1 MVFISEECRRNYVI
15 LSYWLFFSSVFF
27 TFFRLTWYKLLTI
40 LVDKLVTDD
49 DCDITY
55 RSCSFHDL
63 INHFHW
69 ISEAGGE
76 RGGDILK
83 IVQSISSISD
93 AVISELC
100 LIWNSVYLSR
110 QQHSTLSRIFERYK
124 EDRVESRNTSGL
136 IKDKNPLKSK
146 SIISVLS
153 QSSPQMMNNALSK

>member
-69 ISEAGGE
+69 ISEAGG
-76 RGGDILK
+76 DILK

-93 AVISELC
+93 AVIRVMFDLKCSASLGFIFLASNTTSYPGYSRDAATDQSGNWSENDNFFL
-100 LIWNSVYLSR
+100 LF
-110 QQHSTLSRIFERYK
+110 Q
-124 EDRVESRNTSGL
+124 
-136 IKDKNPLKSK
+136 LKK
-146 SIISVLS
+146 
-153 QSSPQMMNNALSK
+153 K